1 MTPGMVP
8 NKIPITIP
16 GITPAMISGLT
27 PGMISGHP
35 VSDNQQKQLNINMQ
49 SFEHDFYELKK
60 CKYKCCMLTK
70 QCISSNNYKRL

>member
-16 GITPAMISGLT
+16 GITPAMIYGLT

-35 VSDNQQKQLNINMQ
+35 VRENQQKQLNINMQ
-49 SFEHDFYELKK
+49 SFEHDCYEFKK
-60 CKYKCCMLTK
+60 C
-70 QCISSNNYKRL
+70 